1 MGGMKMK
8 VNTLI
13 TAHSGAENTIDN
25 TLESIRVMAASGAD
39 IIEADVRLVE
49 GKLVMS
55 HDMPKPGENAGLLE
69 ECFKIMLQH
78 DGLRAQ
84 MDLKMGD
91 MVETID
97 TLARRYGLSERLVYA
112 GSVTEN
118 DAAYAR
124 ANGLTVWYNNDSLPE
139 GSDWIAGID
148 ALGFDTLNLHHGD
161 VDERLLAENAHRL
174 SVWTVDDEALLRKF
188 LAAGVKGV
196 TTKRVALALQL
207 RNEIQK

>member
-1 MGGMKMK
+1 MDMK

-39 IIEADVRLVE
+39 IFEADVRLVD
-49 GKLVMS
+49 GVLVMS
-55 HDMPKPGENAGLLE
+55 HDAPKPGETADSLE
-69 ECFKIMLQH
+69 ECFKIMQQH
-78 DGLRAQ
+78 DGVRAQ

-91 MVETID
+91 MVEKID
-97 TLARRYGLSERLVYA
+97 ALAQKYGLSKRLIYA
-112 GSVTEN
+112 GGVSET

-124 ANGLTVWYNNDSLPE
+124 ANGLTVWYNSDSFPKD
-139 GSDWIAGID
+139 SDWVAGVN
-148 ALGFDTLNLHHGD
+148 ALGFDTLNLYFGD
-161 VDERLLAENAHRL
+161 VSEKLLSENAHYL
-174 SVWTVDDEALLRKF
+174 SVWTVDDEAMLRKL
-188 LAAGVKGV
+188 LAAGVKGI